1 MSILETSGLKTITH
15 KAMVTLFHPTEK
27 VGNSRVPLK
36 DKDGNPIAEEVS
48 GVFIDDSV
56 DNFNTCKSWSVEK
69 LINLFAELSD
79 ITPIEAWERVVF
91 GPRNR
96 FGADMAGKHQPVL
109 AAKYGVAA
117 KMTKDQLISAIL
129 NVYIESSDFAG
140 AAEFNKRL
148 QGGLKV
154 EALQA
159 IFDGLKK

>member
-27 VGNSRVPLK
+27 VGNSRVALK

-48 GVFIDDSV
+48 GTFIDDSV

-69 LINLFAELSD
+69 LCNLFAELSG
-79 ITPIEAWERVVF
+79 IAPIEAWERVVF

-96 FGADMAGKHQPVL
+96 FGADMSSKHQPVL
-109 AAKYGVAA
+109 AAKHGVAA

-129 NVYIESSDFAG
+129 NVYIESNDFAG